1 MREPGTVMGYPP
13 RVMPSPP
20 KPDDNSRGPGR
31 AADADADWQALVDA
45 RQQLWQ
51 LEFSALLLG
60 RRFVALCH
68 ALGLDPLALPPTR
81 REAIDAAMGW
91 PLPGQPADALDSV
104 DLVQQRLQALLL
116 LPLH

>member
-1 MREPGTVMGYPP
+1 
-13 RVMPSPP
+13 MPSPP
-20 KPDDNSRGPGR
+20 KPDDKGRGPG
-31 AADADADWQALVDA
+31 ATADADWQAFVDA

-68 ALGLDPLALPPTR
+68 ELGVDPLALPPLR

-91 PLPGQPADALDSV
+91 PRPGQPADASDSV
-104 DLVQQRLQALLL
+104 ESLQQRLQARLL